1 MGTLIR
7 WIVSPRICA
16 TIFTIH
22 GWWME
27 PQTQRVDEG
36 TRAPVDPGVCGAPGT
51 QRPADTERWLDP
63 NNVMVLTHKPHQQW
77 EHFPFIQG
85 FPGGSR
91 LALQGYFSFWKRTVM
106 CVCVCT
112 YIYTHT
118 YNTHTH
124 RLYINIDT
132 YAGCTYIC
140 FPGGSAVKGSTC
152 QCRRYGFDPWLGK
165 IPWRRKWQPRQ
176 YSCLEN
182 PINRGGWQGRGSQ
195 QIWTRLSD

>member
-1 MGTLIR
+1 MCYYIYDPWLVDGT
-7 WIVSPRICA
+7 
-16 TIFTIH
+16 T
-22 GWWME
+22 
-27 PQTQRVDEG
+27 
-36 TRAPVDPGVCGAPGT
+36 
-51 QRPADTERWLDP
+51 DTEGGRRDQSTCGSWGLWGSWNPAPCRYWEVTGPEQCDGSHSQTSP
-63 NNVMVLTHKPHQQW
+63 AMRAFPVYSGLPRGLTLSP
-77 EHFPFIQG
+77 
-85 FPGGSR
+85 SR
-91 LALQGYFSFWKRTVM
+91 LFFFLKENGYV
-106 CVCVCT
+106 CVCVHI